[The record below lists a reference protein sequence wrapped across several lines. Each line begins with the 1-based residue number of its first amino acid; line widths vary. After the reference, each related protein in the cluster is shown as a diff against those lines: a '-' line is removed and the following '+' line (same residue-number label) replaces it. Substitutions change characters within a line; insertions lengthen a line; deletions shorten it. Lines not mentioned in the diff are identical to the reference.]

1 MINPDGVANG
11 HFRDNCL
18 GQNLN
23 RFYKNPSK
31 EHQPEIFHLDQLLQ
45 KVKDGGSEIEL
56 FVDLHGHLNSGGIF
70 VYGNFFKDPVVRW
83 VFFVGNFR
91 G

>member
-23 RFYKNPSK
+23 RFYKSPCSQK
-31 EHQPEIFHLDQLLQ
+31 QPEIFHLDQLLKNICEDNQ
-45 KVKDGGSEIEL
+45 SIEL
-56 FVDLHGHLNSGGIF
+56 YMDLHGHLNSGGIF
-70 VYGNFFKDPVVRW
+70 IYGNFFKDIQVSI
-83 VFFVGNFR
+83 FY
-91 G
+91 